1 MAWQCLSPLVI
12 VRSFNK
18 CCMSKSMDET
28 DDILCNGP
36 KGMGMLGVSVRKMTA
51 LSVKMVRVTLIIK
64 DR

>member
-18 CCMSKSMDET
+18 CYMSKTMDES
-28 DDILCNGP
+28 DDIVCNGP
-36 KGMGMLGVSVRKMTA
+36 KGMGMLGGSVRKMTA
-51 LSVKMVRVTLIIK
+51 LSEKMVTVTLIGK